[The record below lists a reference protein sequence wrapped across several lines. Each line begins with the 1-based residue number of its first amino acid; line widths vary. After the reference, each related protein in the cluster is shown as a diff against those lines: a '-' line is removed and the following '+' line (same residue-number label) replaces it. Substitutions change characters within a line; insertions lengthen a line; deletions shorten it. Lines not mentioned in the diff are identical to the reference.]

1 MKRKPVEVTWE
12 QLLAAI
18 EDQRPEMLRVGDA
31 QPVNPREQLVVEAIC
46 RRAFACR
53 RAFCEVDLNV
63 CVASPDQQGPDGVYI
78 AYCPPGNAVEFMGP
92 AACAAAHA
100 YCVGID
106 FGGDT

>member
-18 EDQRPEMLRVGDA
+18 EDQRPGLLRVACVEGRSDD
-31 QPVNPREQLVVEAIC
+31 PRAQLVLEAIC
-46 RRAFACR
+46 RRAFGA
-53 RAFCEVDLNV
+53 VDLNV